1 MFSKTFAIAKNT
13 FIETIR
19 QPVFI
24 VIIGFAILLYI
35 LSPSITMYTID
46 EDVKLLR
53 ELGLSTLFLAG
64 LFIAVFSA
72 TGALTEEIETGT
84 ITTVL
89 SKPINRANFLI
100 GKFLGIVAAVLISH
114 FILSVAHMS
123 AVRHGV
129 LETASDQ
136 HDWVVITASSAA
148 LLTALLITA
157 FLNYTYDWNFCATV
171 VINTFICSAIAF
183 TVLLFIDRDWKFNP
197 GNTQI
202 TLFDFYSSILL
213 LFAIIVLVALAV
225 MFSTR
230 FNVVITLA
238 FCVAAFML
246 GLISDYVF
254 GRFADTYIWAKIG
267 KIISPNFQVFWVS
280 DAIYQQSSI
289 QPSYIA
295 ITSIYAIF
303 YILGILTLA
312 IAFFRNRQVG

>member
-13 FIETIR
+13 FIETVR
-19 QPVFI
+19 QPVFV

-35 LSPSITMYTID
+35 LSPSIAMYTMD

-100 GKFLGIVAAVLISH
+100 GKFLGIAAAVFIAH
-114 FILSVAHMS
+114 FILSVAHMLS
-123 AVRHGV
+123 VRHGV
-129 LETASDQ
+129 LEAAWQD
-136 HDWVVITASSAA
+136 HDWAVITASAAA
-148 LLTALLITA
+148 LLVALLITA

-171 VINTFICSAIAF
+171 VINTLICTALAF
-183 TVLLFIDRDWKFNP
+183 TILLFIDREWKFNP
-197 GNTQI
+197 GNTGI
-202 TLFDFYSSILL
+202 ALFDFYASILL
-213 LFAIIVLVALAV
+213 LLAVIVLVALAV

-230 FNVVITLA
+230 FNVVLTLA

-254 GRFADTYIWAKIG
+254 GRFADQHLWAKIG
-267 KIISPNFQVFWVS
+267 KIIAPNFQVFWVS

-295 ITSIYAIF
+295 ITSVYATL
-303 YILGILTLA
+303 YIAGILTLA
-312 IAFFRNRQVG
+312 IAFFRNRQIG